1 MSVESWKIES
11 STFCLAGGG
20 VRPSSGRVSVVE
32 PVPGKSL
39 EGSRGNL
46 YVLAESPTG
55 DEEAEKAII
64 RVIQTKF
71 YNSGTDDPEASLEA
85 AISTADE
92 AALRRKSPVHVSV
105 LLLRGSQAYMAQVGE
120 ALIGACVAGSL
131 SWYSPLAERLFRPLG
146 EPGAQ
151 PLISKLHLQENDAIC
166 IFSRPWLGV
175 IDNIGADKIEPLL
188 CNTPVSE
195 LPNALTPLLP
205 TDAPPLDMAVI
216 RLVAPVV
223 EEKAPG
229 EKLEEKEEAPG
240 EGGKRPPHRE
250 PKKVPVPKV
259 RAPRKI
265 PVLWIAVL
273 IPLLVIAASA
283 GLWWKHQK
291 EQEAQYQALVTDVR
305 TLTNEATQEGVSD
318 DAARQKLQQA
328 WDKSQEALQL
338 RPDSQEV
345 LGLQEKI
352 REAQDK
358 INKVSLLYMPWKL
371 RDFTGGTHRLS
382 RVIAVGQEIYVLDEG
397 EGALYR
403 DRLNDA
409 GDALVGDQPS
419 KPVLKKGDVVG
430 GTVVGDPID
439 MGWMLATSNW
449 QESGLMVLDSAHN
462 LFRLGAGW
470 GGVKQIEIKGTEA
483 WKMPKILGC
492 YLERLY
498 VLDTQ
503 SNQIWRH
510 IPQGTAYPNA
520 PEGYFPAGTPMDLA
534 GVVDMSIDGSIY
546 LLYSNGSLLKFFA
559 GKVADFNLT
568 GLDMPLRSPTAMFTD
583 DHTMSIYI
591 ADAGNQRILQMD
603 KDGKFQRQFRLAEN
617 PQILGQVK
625 SLYVNESGGEFYFVT
640 DNALYRVNFPT
651 D

>member
-1 MSVESWKIES
+1 MSVQSWKIES
-11 STFCLAGGG
+11 NTFCWENGS
-20 VRPSSGRVSVVE
+20 VRPSSKRISVVE
-32 PVPGKSL
+32 PVPGKSV
-39 EGSRGNL
+39 EGGRGNL
-46 YVLAESPTG
+46 YVLAESPTK

-64 RVIQTKF
+64 RVIQAKF
-71 YNSGTDDPEASLEA
+71 YNSGTDDPEESLEA
-85 AISTADE
+85 ALHTADE
-92 AALRRKSPVHVSV
+92 AARRRESPIHVSV
-105 LLLRGSQAYMAQVGE
+105 LLLKGSQAYMAQVGE
-120 ALIGACVAGSL
+120 ALIGMCVGNVL
-131 SWYSPLAERLFRPLG
+131 SWYSPLSEKLFRPLG

-151 PLISKLHLQENDAIC
+151 PLISKLHLQENDAAYV
-166 IFSRPWLGV
+166 FSRAWLGV
-175 IDNIGADKIEPLL
+175 IDNVGADKIEQAL
-188 CNTPVSE
+188 CGASVTE
-195 LPNALTPLLP
+195 IPNVLTPLLP
-205 TDAPPLDMAVI
+205 TDVPPLDMAAI
-216 RLVAPVV
+216 KLGAPVL
-223 EEKAPG
+223 EEKAPS
-229 EKLEEKEEAPG
+229 EETGKESE
-240 EGGKRPPHRE
+240 EREEIQPPE
-250 PKKVPVPKV
+250 PPKPKP
-259 RAPRKI
+259 RKAPRPRRKLPI
-265 PVLWIAVL
+265 LWIAIL

-291 EQEAQYQALVTDVR
+291 EQEARYQALVTDVQ
-305 TLTNEATQEGVSD
+305 TLTNEATQEGTSD
-318 DAARQKLQQA
+318 DVARQKLQRA

-338 RPDSQEV
+338 RPNSPEV
-345 LGLQEKI
+345 QALQEKI

-371 RDFTGGTHRLS
+371 REFAGGTHKLS
-382 RVIAVGQEIYVLDEG
+382 RVIAAGQEIYVLDKG
-397 EGALYR
+397 EGSIYR

-409 GDALVGDQPS
+409 GDALVGNQPS

-430 GTVVGDPID
+430 SSVVGDPVD
-439 MGWMLATSNW
+439 MAWMLATANW
-449 QESGLMVLDSAHN
+449 QESGLMILDSARN
-462 LFRLGAGW
+462 VFRLGAGW
-470 GGVKQIEIKGTEA
+470 GGVKQVEVKGTDA

-510 IPQGTAYPNA
+510 VPTGTAYPNA

-546 LLYSNGSLLKFFA
+546 LLYSNGSMLKFFA

-591 ADAGNQRILQMD
+591 ADAGNQRIVQID